1 MTPAQAAE
9 RMRKIARHGDRERGI
24 ELLCEIAH
32 KSGFYR
38 ASEIFERMK
47 SDG

>member
-9 RMRKIARHGDRERGI
+9 RMRKIAKDKDRERGI

-38 ASEIFERMK
+38 ASEIFEKMK
-47 SDG
+47 FDG